1 MVKCIV
7 DAALFKENHCFSVD
21 MCIWDSRDHF
31 IKARRAWYQGVS
43 TPIEAEMG
51 MPDVSTKPNYKLVSD
66 GIGDKITNPMSLE
79 KLFMIIK
86 CWFLISQNLR

>member
-1 MVKCIV
+1 
-7 DAALFKENHCFSVD
+7 
-21 MCIWDSRDHF
+21 
-31 IKARRAWYQGVS
+31 
-43 TPIEAEMG
+43 

-86 CWFLISQNLR
+86 C